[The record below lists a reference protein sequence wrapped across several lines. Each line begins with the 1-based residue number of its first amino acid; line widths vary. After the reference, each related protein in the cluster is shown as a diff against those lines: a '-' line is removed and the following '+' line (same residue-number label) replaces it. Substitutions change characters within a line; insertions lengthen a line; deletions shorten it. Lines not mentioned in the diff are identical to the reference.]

1 MVAVGISV
9 SLWINYLNIWN
20 KLSENGFIEVNLT
33 EVLWMHHI
41 FENWKN
47 SSEIG

>member
-1 MVAVGISV
+1 MD
-9 SLWINYLNIWN
+9 
-20 KLSENGFIEVNLT
+20 FIEVNLT

-47 SSEIG
+47 SSETGECGYTYKQGKKYQYFCQL

>member
-1 MVAVGISV
+1 M
-9 SLWINYLNIWN
+9 N
-20 KLSENGFIEVNLT
+20 KLDFIEVNLT
-33 EVLWMHHI
+33 EVWWMHHI